1 MKIAGEQLKT
11 LETGKYAK
19 NAIDIVGKQQRQK
32 TNHFFERKMYKT
44 CRSEMEIGK
53 PLHPAHQSLGA
64 GGITKIRAE
73 LYNEEYCYEST
84 RKQ

>member
-1 MKIAGEQLKT
+1 MIMKIAGEQLKT

-44 CRSEMEIGK
+44 CNVKNGNRENHYI
-53 PLHPAHQSLGA
+53 LHTMG
-64 GGITKIRAE
+64 R
-73 LYNEEYCYEST
+73 
-84 RKQ
+84 